1 MRAFLIDGETI
12 FDEAED
18 FGSRLARA
26 YDSHSRPLCLCSHPG
41 IPMYIAMIGD
51 QPTIKRMPLTGG
63 EHHSACPSYQPP
75 YELSGL
81 GALMGH
87 AIKLDGDGRAALR
100 LDFSLSKRGAGAA
113 PSAGA
118 QALESVSNDSRKL
131 SLRGLLHFLWH
142 EGGLTEWTARW
153 AGKRHWRQVHSH
165 LVEAARTMSVR
176 GERLAARVLV
186 PEPFRTEEKTAI
198 EQRRA
203 LALAPLFENKAG
215 AKQLMILVGEIKEL
229 APVRTGQQV
238 VIKHMP
244 GFRLYLED
252 ATWRR
257 LQRRFETE
265 LMLWRS
271 ADDAHLIV
279 IATIGGSPSGVVM
292 AHEIALMTVTEQW
305 LPVESVYE
313 KRVLETLARKREKTV
328 KGLRFDLPQAQ
339 PYAAAILPERPQP
352 LVLYIVPAGADSH
365 FEAGLK
371 EMVEA
376 RPDLA
381 AWIWHV
387 GRDEMP
393 DITD

>member
-1 MRAFLIDGETI
+1 MRAFLLDGETVS
-12 FDEAED
+12 DEAQD
-18 FGSRLARA
+18 FGRRLALA
-26 YDSHSRPLCLCSHPG
+26 YRNRSRPICLCANPG
-41 IPMYIAMIGD
+41 IPMYIAMISD

-63 EHHSACPSYQPP
+63 EHHSACPSYEPP

-100 LDFSLSKRGAGAA
+100 LNFSLSKRGSGASTPAGTET
-113 PSAGA
+113 
-118 QALESVSNDSRKL
+118 LESVRNDSRKL
-131 SLRGLLHFLWH
+131 SLRGLLHFFWH

-176 GERLAARVLV
+176 GESLAERVFL
-186 PEPFRTEEKTAI
+186 PEPFRADDKTAI
-198 EQRRA
+198 EKRRA
-203 LALAPLFENKAG
+203 LALAPLFEDKPG
-215 AKQLMILVGEIKEL
+215 AKPLMILVGEIKEL

-244 GFRLYLED
+244 GFRLYLEE

-265 LMLWRS
+265 LMLWQS

-279 IATIGGSPSGVVM
+279 IATIGGNSSGIVM
-292 AHEIALMTVTEQW
+292 AHELALMTVTEQW
-305 LPVESVYE
+305 LPVESIYE
-313 KRVLETLARKREKTV
+313 QRLLGVLTRKREKTV
-328 KGLRFDLPQAQ
+328 KGLRFDLPRAR
-339 PYAAAILPERPQP
+339 PYATAILPERPQP
-352 LVLYIVPAGADSH
+352 LALYIVPPGADSH

-387 GRDEMP
+387 GTDEMP
-393 DITD
+393 DIAD

>member
-1 MRAFLIDGETI
+1 MRAFLIDGETVS
-12 FDEAED
+12 DEAED
-18 FGSRLARA
+18 FGNRLALA
-26 YDSHSRPLCLCSHPG
+26 YRNRSRPICLCSNPG

-63 EHHSACPSYQPP
+63 AHHQACPSYEPP

-87 AIKLDGDGRAALR
+87 AIKLDDDGRAALR
-100 LDFSLSKRGAGAA
+100 LDFSLSKRGGGAA
-113 PSAGA
+113 PSAGTET
-118 QALESVSNDSRKL
+118 LESVRNDSRKL

-176 GERLAARVLV
+176 GERLVGRVLV
-186 PEPFRTEEKTAI
+186 PEPFRTEDKTAI
-198 EQRRA
+198 EKRRA

-215 AKQLMILVGEIKEL
+215 AKSLMILVGEIKDL
-229 APVRTGQQV
+229 TPVRMGQQV
-238 VIKHMP
+238 VIKHLP

-252 ATWRR
+252 ETWRR

-265 LMLWRS
+265 LTLWQS
-271 ADDAHLIV
+271 ADNHHLMV
-279 IATIGGSPSGVVM
+279 IATIGGSPSGLVA

-305 LPVESVYE
+305 LPVESVHE
-313 KRVLETLARKREKTV
+313 TRLLEVLTRKREKTI
-328 KGLRFDLPQAQ
+328 KGLRFDLPRAQ
-339 PYAAAILPERPQP
+339 PYAAAVLPERPQP
-352 LVLYIVPAGADSH
+352 LALYIVPAGADSE
-365 FEAGLK
+365 FEARLK
-371 EMVEA
+371 DMVEA

-381 AWIWHV
+381 AWIWRV
-387 GRDEMP
+387 DKDEMP

>member
-1 MRAFLIDGETI
+1 MREFLLDGKTI

-18 FGSRLARA
+18 FASRLAFA
-26 YDSHSRPLCLCSHPG
+26 YRGRLRPICLCCNPG

-51 QPTIKRMPLTGG
+51 QPMIKRMPLTGG
-63 EHHSACPSYQPP
+63 AHHQACPSYEPP

-87 AIKLDGDGRAALR
+87 AIKLDADGAAALR
-100 LDFSLSKRGAGAA
+100 LDFSLSKRASAVS

-118 QALESVSNDSRKL
+118 EALERVRNDSRKL
-131 SLRGLLHFLWH
+131 SLRGLLHLLWH

-153 AGKRHWRQVHSH
+153 AGKRHWWQVHSH

-176 GERLAARVLV
+176 GERLVGRVLV
-186 PEPFRTEEKTAI
+186 PEPFRMEDKTAI
-198 EQRRA
+198 EKRRA
-203 LALAPLFENKAG
+203 RALAPLFENKAG
-215 AKQLMILVGEIKEL
+215 AKPLMILVGEIKDL
-229 APVRTGQQV
+229 TPVRMGQQV
-238 VIKHMP
+238 VIKHLP

-252 ATWRR
+252 ETWRR

-265 LMLWRS
+265 LTLWQS
-271 ADDAHLIV
+271 ADNYHLMV
-279 IATIGGSPSGVVM
+279 IATIGGSPSGTVT

-313 KRVLETLARKREKTV
+313 TRLLEILTRKREKTI
-328 KGLRFDLPQAQ
+328 KGLRFDLPRAQ
-339 PYAAAILPERPQP
+339 PYAAAVLPERPQP
-352 LVLYIVPAGADSH
+352 LALYIVPAGADSE
-365 FEAGLK
+365 FEARLK
-371 EMVEA
+371 DMVEA

-381 AWIWHV
+381 VWIWRV
-387 GRDEMP
+387 DKDEMP